1 MYRHGKWVGLISS
14 KSISRGA
21 WYVILPNECQ
31 FGSGKWF
38 WLRILV
44 GGGGGGLRWLV
55 KGAAAAVCTCRKECN
70 NMI

>member
-1 MYRHGKWVGLISS
+1 MYRHGKWVGLIIS

-31 FGSGKWF
+31 FGSENGFGSAYLW
-38 WLRILV
+38 
-44 GGGGGGLRWLV
+44 GLQWLV
-55 KGAAAAVCTCRKECN
+55 KGTAAVVCTCRKECN